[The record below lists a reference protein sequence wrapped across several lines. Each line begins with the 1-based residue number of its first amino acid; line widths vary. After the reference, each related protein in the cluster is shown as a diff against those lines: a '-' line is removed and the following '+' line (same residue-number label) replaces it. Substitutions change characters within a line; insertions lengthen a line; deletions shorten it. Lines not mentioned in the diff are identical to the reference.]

1 MNRAWVIKSFFFIA
15 VFLTNGF
22 QTRASEE
29 STPPKLAVVI
39 VVDQMRADHLSRFA
53 GLYKGGFKRLLDQG
67 AVFTNGHHGHYR
79 TETGPGHATIATGS
93 HPSRHGIVANSW
105 FDRVQ
110 KKRGAFGYGEDSS
123 YPPLG
128 YPNKE
133 PREGRSPVKVLI
145 PALGDWLKMQSPKSK
160 VFSISRKSG
169 SAVMMAG
176 KKPDAAYWYNSD
188 NGNIITSEYY
198 LKSYPAWVE
207 NFNESRVVEQ
217 FFEPGWQKLMQGETY
232 FLARED
238 SFTAENYGK
247 NTTFPHNFE
256 STEPDTQYYRALQI
270 TPFADEFILEFAKT
284 LIKNENLGTDESPD
298 LLFVGCSSA
307 DAIGHTFGP
316 LSQESLDHFLR
327 LDIYLEEFLDFL
339 DQQIGSENYIVA
351 LSSDHGVLPLV
362 EDLARRGF
370 DAKRISDESRL
381 ADIEEIFIESA
392 RYLEITEP
400 LILVILGLSPEI
412 YVNYAAAESKG
423 ISAGELNRLLIPKL
437 KQLDSVVDVFSREEL
452 TGKVSNG
459 RPYYDLCENGYH
471 PGRSG
476 DLILRYK
483 EFYLFSGI
491 PTLHGSPYTY
501 DSHVPIV
508 FMGAG
513 IKAGFHSPKVRTVDI
528 APTFA
533 EWLDIKPT
541 IEIDG
546 RSLLGEI
553 QAE

>member
-1 MNRAWVIKSFFFIA
+1 MNRAWVIKSFFFLA

-67 AVFTNGHHGHYR
+67 AVFTNAHHDHHR

-160 VFSISRKSG
+160 VFSVSRKSG

-176 KKPDAAYWYNSD
+176 KKPDAAYWYNGD
-188 NGNIITSEYY
+188 NGNFITSEYY

-207 NFNESRVVEQ
+207 NFNEARVVEQ
-217 FFEPGWQKLMQGETY
+217 FFAPGWQKLMQGETY

-238 SFTAENYGK
+238 SFAAENYGK
-247 NTTFPHNFE
+247 NSTFPHNFE
-256 STEPDTQYYRALQI
+256 STEPDTQYYRALRS

-284 LIKNENLGTDESPD
+284 LIENENLGTDESPD
-298 LLFVGCSSA
+298 LLFVGCSAA
-307 DAIGHTFGP
+307 DAIGHSFGP

-351 LSSDHGVLPLV
+351 LSSDHGASPLV

-370 DAKRISDESRL
+370 DAKRISEENRS
-381 ADIEEIFIESA
+381 AEIEEIFIESA

-400 LILVILGLSPEI
+400 LRLVILRLSPEI
-412 YVNYAAAESKG
+412 YLNYAAAESKG
-423 ISAGELNRLLIPKL
+423 ISARELNRLLISKL
-437 KQLDSVVDVFSREEL
+437 KQLDSVADVFSREEL

-459 RPYYDLCENGYH
+459 RPYFDLHENGYH

-483 EFYLFSGI
+483 RVLPAQRYSD
-491 PTLHGSPYTY
+491 TS
-501 DSHVPIV
+501 
-508 FMGAG
+508 
-513 IKAGFHSPKVRTVDI
+513 
-528 APTFA
+528 
-533 EWLDIKPT
+533 WLAIH
-541 IEIDG
+541 I
-546 RSLLGEI
+546 R
-553 QAE
+553 

>member
-1 MNRAWVIKSFFFIA
+1 MNRAWVTNSFFLIA

-67 AVFTNGHHGHYR
+67 AVFTNAHDHHR
-79 TETGPGHATIATGS
+79 TDTGPGHATIATGS
-93 HPSRHGIVANSW
+93 HPSRHGIVANAW

-110 KKRGAFGYGEDSS
+110 KKHGAFGYGEDSS

-133 PREGRSPVKVLI
+133 PTEGRSPVKVLI
-145 PALGDWLKMQSPKSK
+145 PALGDWLKMHSPKSK
-160 VFSISRKSG
+160 VFSVSRKSG

-176 KKPDAAYWYNSD
+176 KKPDAAYWYNGD
-188 NGNIITSEYY
+188 NGDFITSEYY

-207 NFNESRVVEQ
+207 NFNEARGVEQ
-217 FFEPGWQKLMQGETY
+217 FFAPGWQKLMQGETY

-238 SFTAENYGK
+238 SFAAENYGK
-247 NTTFPHNFE
+247 NSTFPHNFE
-256 STEPDTQYYRALQI
+256 STEPDTQYYQALRG

-284 LIKNENLGTDESPD
+284 LVKNEKLGTDESPD
-298 LLFVGCSSA
+298 LLFVGCSAA
-307 DAIGHTFGP
+307 DAIGHSFGP

-339 DQQIGSENYIVA
+339 DRQIGSENYIVA
-351 LSSDHGVLPLV
+351 LSSDHGALPLV

-370 DAKRISDESRL
+370 DAKRISEQDRSAE
-381 ADIEEIFIESA
+381 IEEVFTESA

-400 LILVILGLSPEI
+400 LRLVTLRLSPEI
-412 YVNYAAAESKG
+412 YVNYAAAASKG
-423 ISAGELNRLLIPKL
+423 ISAGELDRLLISKL
-437 KQLDSVVDVFSREEL
+437 KQLDSVADVFSREEL
-452 TGKVSNG
+452 TGKISNG
-459 RPYYDLCENGYH
+459 RPYYDRHENGYH

-476 DLILRYK
+476 DLVLRYK
-483 EFYLFSGI
+483 EFYLLSDI

-513 IKAGFHSPKVRTVDI
+513 IKAGFHSPRVRTVDI

-533 EWLDIKPT
+533 EWLDIKPI

-546 RSLLGEI
+546 RSLVGAI

>member
-1 MNRAWVIKSFFFIA
+1 MNRAGVIKSFFFIA

-53 GLYKGGFKRLLDQG
+53 GLCKGGFKRLLDQG
-67 AVFTNGHHGHYR
+67 AVFTNAHHGHYI
-79 TETGPGHATIATGS
+79 TETGPGHASIATGS

-123 YPPLG
+123 YPLLG

-133 PREGRSPVKVLI
+133 PSQGRSPVKVLI

-160 VFSISRKSG
+160 VFSISKKPG

-188 NGNIITSEYY
+188 DGNIITSKYY
-198 LKSYPAWVE
+198 LKSYPAWVK
-207 NFNESRVVEQ
+207 NFNESRVVDQ
-217 FFEPGWQKLMQGETY
+217 FFEHGWQKLMPEETY

-238 SFTAENYGK
+238 SFSAENYGK
-247 NTTFPHNFE
+247 NTTFPHNFKG
-256 STEPDTQYYRALQI
+256 TEPDKQYYQAVQN

-284 LIKNENLGTDESPD
+284 LIKNENLGTDESAD

-339 DQQIGSENYIVA
+339 DQQIGSENHIVA

-370 DAKRISDESRL
+370 DAKRISFENLL
-381 ADIEEIFIESA
+381 ADMQKIFIESA

-400 LILVILGLSPEI
+400 LILGLSPGI
-412 YVNYAAAESKG
+412 FVNYAARRIKG
-423 ISAGELNRLLIPKL
+423 N
-437 KQLDSVVDVFSREEL
+437 Q
-452 TGKVSNG
+452 
-459 RPYYDLCENGYH
+459 C
-471 PGRSG
+471 
-476 DLILRYK
+476 
-483 EFYLFSGI
+483 
-491 PTLHGSPYTY
+491 
-501 DSHVPIV
+501 
-508 FMGAG
+508 
-513 IKAGFHSPKVRTVDI
+513 
-528 APTFA
+528 
-533 EWLDIKPT
+533 
-541 IEIDG
+541 
-546 RSLLGEI
+546 
-553 QAE
+553 